1 MFVCF
6 WFRVIVLGN
15 GSVFKIRFLFVEFVL
30 KIYFLVRNEII
41 YFLGVK
47 KFLFVFE
54 SGERRNTILRL
65 LVCGN
70 LGAIVNSCF
79 YVVLLSKVKWFIY
92 LCSIRSVIVWIYIC
106 FIVRDSFVL
115 GRSIVDFLFIDISIM
130 DGSVFF

>member
-47 KFLFVFE
+47 KFLFVFV
-54 SGERRNTILRL
+54 SGERRDTILRL

-115 GRSIVDFLFIDISIM
+115 GWSIVDFLFIDISIM